1 VSGKQWWIGGAGLAV
16 GVALTAA
23 ATAGSDASEPVEV
36 RTASEAT
43 EIAAPLL
50 DDPGAAGPESTTTT
64 GPVASTTTTVRST
77 TTATL
82 PASTRLDEQDHKL
95 EEHEQRLDRLED
107 TTTTTSSTTTTTTPA
122 APTCHT
128 AVVDEGDHFGVQ
140 ILQGPPGA
148 DIRVKLLARDS
159 TTGVVSA
166 ERWIEGLALDG
177 RGQGVV
183 SPLAGRSFRA
193 SVFIGGVLACEAM
206 PPGPEAWG
214 LY

>member
-1 VSGKQWWIGGAGLAV
+1 MAGGG
-16 GVALTAA
+16 
-23 ATAGSDASEPVEV
+23 ASEPVEV
-36 RTASEAT
+36 RTASEGT
-43 EIAAPLL
+43 EVAAPPL
-50 DDPGAAGPESTTTT
+50 DEPAAVGPGSTTTT
-64 GPVASTTTTVRST
+64 GPPASTTTTVRPTT
-77 TTATL
+77 TTAAQ
-82 PASTRLDEQDHKL
+82 PASQRLDEQDQKL

-148 DIRVKLLARDS
+148 DIRVKLLVRDS

-166 ERWIEGLALDG
+166 ERWIEGLGLDG

-214 LY
+214 VY